1 MAASDDNIRQLRRMI
16 AEPTQDTYTD
26 TDLAAYIEAYP
37 LMDAD
42 GYDPDEDEWTA
53 VYDLHAAASVLWT
66 EKASC
71 SASSYDTSSDFSRQY
86 KSQVMPQM
94 LKMAR
99 FHAAR
104 RAVAGV
110 VPVIRPREVITDVWI
125 GNLPEVD
132 L

>member
-16 AEPTQDTYTD
+16 AEPTEDTYTD
-26 TDLAAYIEAYP
+26 TDLRAYIEAYP

-42 GYDPDEDEWTA
+42 GYDPDEDEWTPF
-53 VYDLHAAASVLWT
+53 YDLHMAASVLWT

-71 SASSYDTSSDFSRQY
+71 SASSYDTSTDFSRQY

-99 FHAAR
+99 FHASR

-110 VPVIRPREVITDVWI
+110 VPVIRPREVLTDVWI
-125 GNLPEVD
+125 GNLAEVD
-132 L
+132 